1 MDERSRTSWDWGGL
15 AALCRA
21 EARRVLHNP
30 HEADD
35 VAQDALARA
44 WRQRSTCRTPEN
56 PSPWVRT
63 IAHNEALRALGRR
76 RDSQPLEEV
85 PALADWSS
93 ADRLDESV
101 SVRSALAEL
110 SAQDRALLHLRYE
123 EDLTQPSIARMMDM
137 PEGTVKVRLHRL
149 RARLMPTLSDLI

>member
-1 MDERSRTSWDWGGL
+1 MDERSRAGWDWEGL
-15 AALCRA
+15 ARVCRR
-21 EARRVLHNP
+21 EAGRILHNP

-35 VAQDALARA
+35 VAQEALARA
-44 WRQRSTCRTPEN
+44 WRQRSTCREPDN
-56 PSPWVRT
+56 PAPWART

-76 RDSQPLEEV
+76 RDQQSLDDV
-85 PALADWSS
+85 PGLADEGSS
-93 ADRLDESV
+93 ERLDDRV
-101 SVRSALAEL
+101 TVRSALAEL

-123 EDLTQPSIARMMDM
+123 ADLTQPSIARMMEM

>member
-1 MDERSRTSWDWGGL
+1 MDERSRKAWDWEGL
-15 AALCRA
+15 AAVCRS

-35 VAQDALARA
+35 VAQEALARA
-44 WRQRSTCRTPEN
+44 WRQRTTCRTPGQ
-56 PSPWVRT
+56 PKAWVRA
-63 IAHNEALRALGRR
+63 IAHNEALRAIGRR
-76 RDSQPLEEV
+76 RESQSLEDV
-85 PALADWSS
+85 PALADWTS
-93 ADRLDESV
+93 ADRLDDRV
-101 SVRSALAEL
+101 SVRSALAGL

-123 EDLTQPSIARMMDM
+123 ADLTQIRIARIMDI